1 MVVRSSTRDST
12 GERRALRE
20 AREPG
25 PLEVSPE
32 VSVGLARI
40 LTFESGRNGA
50 AIERAPILS
59 LEAVDTL
66 EDYLRARIPDD
77 ALAIFAAR
85 SRTLAGF
92 DLAKVGALSEDAWA
106 AGLSKARIVLGVWGK
121 HLVCIP
127 RRPERGYP
135 LRVTF
140 YDPEDQTEANPSSLA
155 EWLDRVLESVD
166 QVSDDELDL
175 DGAESWDAD
184 EPAAEDLT
192 WTPRLER
199 TVVLPAAPG
208 EEKAGQRVR
217 HARFGI
223 GVVKRALPEGD
234 KLEIDFGDAGVKVL
248 VAKYVEELPDE

>member
-1 MVVRSSTRDST
+1 MVRSSSEST
-12 GERRALRE
+12 GERRALRA

-32 VSVGLARI
+32 VSQGLARI
-40 LTFESGRNGA
+40 LTFESARSDSA
-50 AIERAPILS
+50 VERAPILS

-77 ALAIFAAR
+77 ALALFAAR

-92 DLAKVGALSEDAWA
+92 DLAKVGALSEDAWGT
-106 AGLSKARIVLGVWGK
+106 GLSKARIVLGVWGK

-155 EWLDRVLESVD
+155 EWLDRVLETVD
-166 QVSDDELDL
+166 QVSEDELDL
-175 DGAESWDAD
+175 ESAESWDAD
-184 EPAAEDLT
+184 EAPADLT

-234 KLEIDFGDAGVKVL
+234 KLEIDFGDVGVKVL